1 MKLKQFILPILLIC
15 TLLLPARV
23 QATGALETV
32 KTNVNKVLEIL
43 RDPTRKSQFAKEIKE
58 DRIRPVFK
66 EMFDDVELS
75 KRTLGR
81 NWTALNSAQQEEF
94 VTLFRRILENAY
106 ADKILSYTNEQVV
119 FDRET
124 AIAPNR
130 VEVYT
135 RVITSSKQI
144 PVVYRV
150 ILKDGTWRVYDVVIE
165 NVSLVQNYRSQ
176 FNDILAKDTPEKL
189 LETMRKK
196 LQEKKS

>member
-1 MKLKQFILPILLIC
+1 M
-15 TLLLPARV
+15 
-23 QATGALETV
+23 ETV
-32 KTNVNKVLEIL
+32 RKNVNQVLEIL
-43 RDPTRKSQFAKEIKE
+43 RDPSRKAQFAKEIKE
-58 DRIRPVFK
+58 DRIRPIFK

-81 NWTALNSAQQEEF
+81 NWSILKPNQQEEF

-106 ADKILSYTNEQVV
+106 ADKILSYKNEEVV
-119 FDRET
+119 FDRESM
-124 AIAPNR
+124 IGPNR
-130 VEVYT
+130 AEVYT

-176 FNDILAKDTPEKL
+176 FNDILSKDTPEKL
-189 LETMRKK
+189 LEIMRNK
-196 LQEKKS
+196 LREKKS

>member
-1 MKLKQFILPILLIC
+1 MRRKWVLIFC
-15 TLLLPARV
+15 VFTFFFPEW
-23 QATGALETV
+23 ATATSALETV
-32 KTNVNKVLEIL
+32 RVNVNKVLEIL

-81 NWTALNSAQQEEF
+81 NWTSLNSAQQEEF

-119 FDRET
+119 FDREVT
-124 AIAPNR
+124 IAPNR
-130 VEVYT
+130 AEVYT

-150 ILKDGTWRVYDVVIE
+150 IFKDGTWKVYDVVIE

-176 FNDILAKDTPEKL
+176 FNDILSKETPEKL

-196 LQEKKS
+196 LQEKKA